1 MFSLAEDER
10 LRGVVEGAGF
20 TIERLEEVDA
30 HFSFSD
36 VDDYVT
42 VASDTGG
49 QFGKAWAAASEEDR
63 LAMKA
68 ELEQRFEPFRVAD
81 GYAFT
86 GVAACVLAS

>member
-1 MFSLAEDER
+1 MFALAEDER

-20 TIERLEEVDA
+20 TIERLEDVDA
-30 HFSFSD
+30 HFFFRD

-42 VASDTGG
+42 VARDTGG
-49 QFGKAWAAASEEDR
+49 GFAKAWEAASDEDR
-63 LAMKA
+63 VAMTA
-68 ELEQRFEPFRVAD
+68 ELQKRFEPFRVEN